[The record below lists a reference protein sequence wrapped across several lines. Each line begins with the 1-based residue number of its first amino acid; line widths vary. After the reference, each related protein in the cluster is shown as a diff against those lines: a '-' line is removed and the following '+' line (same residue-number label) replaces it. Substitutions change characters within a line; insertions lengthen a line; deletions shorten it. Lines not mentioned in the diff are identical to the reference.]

1 MSVRPIPTW
10 HTSCLAPEEGR
21 PLLSQ
26 VLQVTGTSVPG
37 THVKCLQ
44 PPVQACTASWRA
56 LVNTEHGESDRATNM
71 RSSLVGVLVL

>member
-10 HTSCLAPEEGR
+10 HALRLAPEEGC

-44 PPVQACTASWRA
+44 PPVQACTASCRA
-56 LVNTEHGESDRATNM
+56 LVNAEHCESDRATNV
-71 RSSLVGVLVL
+71 RNSLVGVLVL